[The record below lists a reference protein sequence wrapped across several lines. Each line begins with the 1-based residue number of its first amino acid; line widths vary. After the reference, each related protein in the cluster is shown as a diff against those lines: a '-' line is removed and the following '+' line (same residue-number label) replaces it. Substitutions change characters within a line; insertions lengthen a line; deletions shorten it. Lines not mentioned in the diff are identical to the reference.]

1 MEADLIIIG
10 GGLAGLVTANRAA
23 ELGCSVI
30 ILEQGATPDYPC
42 NSRVTGGVVHFAT
55 ESLLEP
61 LDFLAKK
68 VARITGGFVAPEKTS
83 SIAADGKRALEWLI
97 AQGTKFVQ
105 TSPHPRH
112 RWVMGPLRLPRHG
125 LDPTG
130 WRGRAGDA
138 TLRAL
143 TAKLKER
150 GGILS
155 LGTKAR
161 SLIFENNRCV
171 GVAAE
176 KDGAPTTFRGKAI
189 VLADGGF
196 QGSDA
201 MIGRFIAKQPGKVQ
215 RRNAATGMGDGIRM
229 LEEAGAKLVGMKY
242 FYGHLL
248 ARDAL
253 KREQLWP
260 YPTLD
265 ALATASIVVNGRGER
280 FLDEGMGGV
289 YLANALAWSDD
300 PTDAW
305 VVFDDEIWNK
315 AGRTEAG
322 FVSANPVLVNVKGP
336 LFKAD
341 SLAALESDTGLP
353 TGALTTT
360 VAAYNDAVANKTS
373 AQLSPPRGTEYGAP
387 QPVLKAPFYAVPMC
401 PGLTFTMGGGDVDQ
415 DMRFL
420 RPDGSVIEGLVGAG
434 KSIGGLEGGE
444 TGGYVGGLSLALLT
458 GMRAAESIARSVKAA

>member
-1 MEADLIIIG
+1 MDADIIVVG
-10 GGLAGLVTANRAA
+10 GGLAGLVTATRAA
-23 ELGCSVI
+23 ELGCGVI
-30 ILEQGATPDYPC
+30 VLEQGTTPDYLC

-61 LDFLAKK
+61 LDMLAKK
-68 VARITGGFVAPEKTS
+68 VARITGGFVAPEKTA

-112 RWVMGPLRLPRHG
+112 RWVLGPLRLPRHG

-143 TAKLKER
+143 TAKLKAH
-150 GGILS
+150 GGTLA
-155 LGTKAR
+155 LGVKAR
-161 SLIFENNRCV
+161 GLIFENNRCV
-171 GVAAE
+171 GVDAE
-176 KDGAPTTFRGKAI
+176 QDGKLVTYRGRAI

-196 QGSDA
+196 QGNDA
-201 MIGRFIAKQPGKVQ
+201 MIGRFIAKHPEKVQ
-215 RRNAATGMGDGIRM
+215 RRNAATGVGDGIRM

-265 ALATASIVVNGRGER
+265 ALATASILVNGRGER
-280 FLDEGMGGV
+280 FLDEGLGGV

-305 VVFDDEIWNK
+305 VVFDEDIWNK

-322 FVSANPVLVNVKGP
+322 FVSANPVLLNVKGP
-336 LFKAD
+336 LFKAP
-341 SLAALESDTGLP
+341 SLTGLESETGILP
-353 TGALTTT
+353 GALGAT
-360 VAAYNDAVANKTS
+360 VAAYNAAIENKTI
-373 AQLSPPRGTEYGAP
+373 AQLSPARGTEYGAP
-387 QPVLKAPFYAVPMC
+387 QPILKPPFYAVPMC
-401 PGLTFTMGGGDVDQ
+401 PGLTFTMGGGDVDEN
-415 DMRFL
+415 MRFL
-420 RPDGSVIEGLVGAG
+420 RPDGSVIEGLLGAG

-458 GMRAAESIARSVKAA
+458 GMRAAEYIARSVKA